1 MSPKIKIPANFKKI
15 KDAVLF
21 LLTERPFW
29 CLLFLAVLLFSYAAY
44 FFYVYALTVP
54 SPSVPESKVEIK
66 LGTYQQVME
75 RLNQR
80 ETNLEQGIAK
90 EYPDVFR

>member
-1 MSPKIKIPANFKKI
+1 MSPKIKISANFKKI

-29 CLLFLAVLLFSYAAY
+29 CLLFLAALLFFYAAY
-44 FFYVYALTVP
+44 FFYAYALIVP
-54 SPSVPESKVEIK
+54 SFFVPESKVEIK

-80 ETNLEQGIAK
+80 ETDLQQGIVK
-90 EYPDVFR
+90 EYKDVFR